1 MLHSTGSS
9 NELKI
14 KNCINANIKFYPFFI
29 LKDLFT
35 ICFFF
40 ILLIFILFF
49 YPEMLNHS
57 INYIHSNPLVTP
69 NHIVPE

>member
-29 LKDLFT
+29 MKDLFT

-40 ILLIFILFF
+40 LLLLIFILFF

-69 NHIVPE
+69 